1 MKRSRGSGA
10 ELRLSQLGHDRFFGR
25 LAEWITP
32 QAQPVRLNPPGS
44 QMLRLLIWYA
54 EFADKERA
62 RLIVDVMDDYEWAK
76 GATANKVVQVLSR
89 FGST

>member
-54 EFADKERA
+54 EFADKKRA

>member
-1 MKRSRGSGA
+1 
-10 ELRLSQLGHDRFFGR
+10 
-25 LAEWITP
+25 
-32 QAQPVRLNPPGS
+32 
-44 QMLRLLIWYA
+44 MLRLLIWYA
-54 EFADKERA
+54 EFADKKRA